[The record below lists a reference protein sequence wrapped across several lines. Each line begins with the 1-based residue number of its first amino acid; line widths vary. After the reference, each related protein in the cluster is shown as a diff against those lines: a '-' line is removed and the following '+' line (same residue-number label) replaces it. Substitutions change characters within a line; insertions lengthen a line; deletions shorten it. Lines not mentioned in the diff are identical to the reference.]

1 MYLCIEE
8 TNSVLSQSMAISIVS
23 TFVCTTNDI
32 PIECLYTPN
41 GDMVKKNRRE
51 TSKMTHWN
59 TFARKIWL
67 LRNEMSSG
75 CCCCVE
81 RSPGLYINV
90 CCLLL
95 NWALLL
101 LLTEFNKPLIIQSKS
116 IFTRLCFVVDFVQSL
131 FLISNWMG
139 YFFSFASC
147 FCLFCFCVSLGYFCL
162 ILLNRFLVF
171 RYINP
176 HTHRLNSAQQIYS
189 VH

>member
-139 YFFSFASC
+139 YFFSFALSLLVSVC
-147 FCLFCFCVSLGYFCL
+147 FVFVYRLVISVWYF
-162 ILLNRFLVF
+162 
-171 RYINP
+171 
-176 HTHRLNSAQQIYS
+176 
-189 VH
+189 